1 MLQIHKDLP
10 PGSIL
15 VFVTGRQEVHRL
27 CRMLQQWQMRA
38 SKHGDEAE
46 GEAEEVEEKERP
58 LELEASDDEGNAE
71 SDAEP
76 GDPQQPAEDSAEHP
90 PASMQ
95 RDSSKAASDAKLAR
109 GPKKA
114 KGKKRKA
121 PESLPNDSARD
132 GENGGRLTAK
142 KRRRKAKKI
151 KEAVGD
157 TNSKEEEQGGQGQ
170 GEETQAAQEEMPEL
184 SFALGEEDT
193 VLLEAEA
200 AEAQAEDA
208 KDRELRN
215 QRKVRMTRL
224 DKSRTAGG
232 VFKGAGFG
240 EGPLRVLPLYAQL
253 SATRQLAPFSEPPE
267 GERVVVI
274 STNVAETS
282 VTLPNVRYVVDTGKE
297 KRRRYKAASGVSA
310 FVIDRI
316 SKASADQRAG
326 RAGRLGPG
334 HTYRLYSS
342 AAYENYFTKFAPI
355 PMLHTPMDP
364 VLLLLAFLG
373 VPRLDVFPWPTPPP
387 SDAVAAAIRR
397 LRAIGAIEDDGSN
410 TEGSRASAATVRCTK
425 LGYRLAALPVAP
437 RYARMLLAAITA
449 SAELKADHIIGHA
462 CAIVAAL
469 SVGNLT
475 CWESVQEP
483 DVEGKT
489 SVLENELVRAQREAQ
504 RRLDEATKKQA
515 PKWSQL
521 RDDAEGL
528 LWLMGGYAWAAR
540 GGETAAESFCQQN
553 KINPRQMAEA
563 HSLMQQLA
571 ELLQRRLSLAETD
584 LELHLPLLPKPP
596 NAPQALL
603 LRECIVEGLLDRVA
617 VACPDLGN
625 RAYICADLGREHPVF
640 IHTSSNAFRHRPHP
654 SVLVFNEIISTHKHF
669 MRDCVT
675 VDPLQ
680 LAKRAAA
687 GGCPLLQLGE
697 FLPVPGPRYLS
708 EQDKVLAFASPL
720 YAPLS
725 YSLPTVEVDVPS
737 ESNFRYKVF
746 AKALL
751 EGAVVRGLPSQDKL
765 LARPSLLLHAPTN
778 PRVSAVVS
786 PLWQF
791 RVGSRRQLIAKWRS
805 DRRFLLEGYLK
816 WVPSSMHDDVR
827 LAWPPLGKN

>member
-1 MLQIHKDLP
+1 M
-10 PGSIL
+10 
-15 VFVTGRQEVHRL
+15 
-27 CRMLQQWQMRA
+27 
-38 SKHGDEAE
+38 
-46 GEAEEVEEKERP
+46 
-58 LELEASDDEGNAE
+58 
-71 SDAEP
+71 
-76 GDPQQPAEDSAEHP
+76 
-90 PASMQ
+90 
-95 RDSSKAASDAKLAR
+95 AA
-109 GPKKA
+109 
-114 KGKKRKA
+114 
-121 PESLPNDSARD
+121 
-132 GENGGRLTAK
+132 
-142 KRRRKAKKI
+142 
-151 KEAVGD
+151 
-157 TNSKEEEQGGQGQ
+157 
-170 GEETQAAQEEMPEL
+170 AAMP
-184 SFALGEEDT
+184 
-193 VLLEAEA
+193 A
-200 AEAQAEDA
+200 AEAVQSLAAQLPCGLDEAAASQRRELFVSFDPNGNAILSLAEVDDGLKKLLPCPLPREVVARAFHAAKAISAPVAAFSNDYIDEKEFHYFVQYLHHYLQLWSWFCEVDTSCDQRVSIEEFRAALPQLNERLPGDLSDA
-208 KDRELRN
+208 AEAFNEVDADGGGMVLFDEFAHWVLCRGLALQGPGDEGLERQHATELLRQRPNLASADGERRGASRGRSGRRPLQRPSAGPNLPREFRELRR
-215 QRKVRMTRL
+215 QVGPAVL
-224 DKSRTAGG
+224 
-232 VFKGAGFG
+232 KGQGH
-240 EGPLRVLPLYAQL
+240 AQL
-253 SATRQLAPFSEPPE
+253 EQKLELRSTPTRSVPA
-267 GERVVVI
+267 I
-274 STNVAETS
+274 S
-282 VTLPNVRYVVDTGKE
+282 GKNLQ
-297 KRRRYKAASGVSA
+297 RRRSHVEDIL
-310 FVIDRI
+310 VRN
-316 SKASADQRAG
+316 
-326 RAGRLGPG
+326 L
-334 HTYRLYSS
+334 
-342 AAYENYFTKFAPI
+342 
-355 PMLHTPMDP
+355 
-364 VLLLLAFLG
+364 
-373 VPRLDVFPWPTPPP
+373 
-387 SDAVAAAIRR
+387 RR
-397 LRAIGAIEDDGSN
+397 FSQVQN
-410 TEGSRASAATVRCTK
+410 CVQ
-425 LGYRLAALPVAP
+425 
-437 RYARMLLAAITA
+437 
-449 SAELKADHIIGHA
+449 ADHIIGHA
-462 CAIVAAL
+462 CAIV
-469 SVGNLT
+469 GNLT
-475 CWESVQEP
+475 CWESVQEL
-483 DVEGKT
+483 DEGKT
-489 SVLENELVRAQREAQ
+489 AMLENELVRAQREAQ

-571 ELLQRRLSLAETD
+571 ELLQRRLSLSETE
-584 LELHLPLLPKPP
+584 LELQLPLLPKPP
-596 NAPQALL
+596 SAQQALL

-778 PRVSAVVS
+778 PRVSAMVS

-791 RVGSRRQLIAKWRS
+791 RVGSRRQLITKWRS

-816 WVPSSMHDDVR
+816 WLPSSMHDDVR
-827 LAWPPLGKN
+827 LAWPPLGKS